1 MTTKVHSWRGLK
13 APQKNFLR
21 PLVFHI
27 HPIKIHS
34 HLWGTLLALL
44 VRGNRAL
51 LLTLFPLKMLNL
63 RGNCFY
69 LYIAQRRRIAF
80 NLWLFFQKQ
89 PADSW
94 HLHICLFISFFGIL
108 CLDDAMTRKLLY
120 SISFSVWI
128 WLVSHIWGPYQILH
142 FVDSTSWAIVYMHLP
157 QLEFF
162 LLGLIELWHIEL
174 NQLP

>member
-1 MTTKVHSWRGLK
+1 MKRTESTTKEL
-13 APQKNFLR
+13 LR
-21 PLVFHI
+21 PLVSHI
-27 HPIKIHS
+27 HPIKIQS

-51 LLTLFPLKMLNL
+51 LLTLFPFKMLNL

-69 LYIAQRRRIAF
+69 LYITQRRRIAF
-80 NLWLFFQKQ
+80 NLWLFFLKQ
-89 PADSW
+89 PAVFQMTNSR
-94 HLHICLFISFFGIL
+94 HLYICLFISFFGIL
-108 CLDDAMTRKLLY
+108 CFVEAITKKLLY
-120 SISFSVWI
+120 PISFSVWI

-157 QLEFF
+157 RLEFF
-162 LLGLIELWHIEL
+162 LLGLIELRHIEL

>member
-1 MTTKVHSWRGLK
+1 MGTICRNTKCLDLSQHICSFTLVINHSLPHRWWQPRFIHEEDWKYHKRTFWGHWFFIFTLSK
-13 APQKNFLR
+13 FI
-21 PLVFHI
+21 HI
-27 HPIKIHS
+27 YEDI
-34 HLWGTLLALL
+34 W
-44 VRGNRAL
+44 
-51 LLTLFPLKMLNL
+51 
-63 RGNCFY
+63 
-69 LYIAQRRRIAF
+69 RIAF
-80 NLWLFFQKQ
+80 NLWLFLKQ

-108 CLDDAMTRKLLY
+108 CFDEAINRKLLY